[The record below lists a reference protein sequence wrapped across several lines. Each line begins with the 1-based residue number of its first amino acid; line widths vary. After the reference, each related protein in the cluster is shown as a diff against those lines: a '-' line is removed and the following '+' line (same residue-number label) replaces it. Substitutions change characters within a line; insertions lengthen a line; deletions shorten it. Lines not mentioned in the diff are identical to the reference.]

1 MRVGRGR
8 GGLGVRTVQ
17 LTDRKGYLVG
27 VRVVRENHE
36 IMLQSRDGVVIR
48 TRADGI
54 SRQSRQATGV
64 RVMNLREGDVV
75 SAVARMVVSESGAT
89 DEEIQAD

>member
-1 MRVGRGR
+1 MQGR
-8 GGLGVRTVQ
+8 GGQGVIAIK

-48 TRADGI
+48 MRADGI
-54 SRQSRQATGV
+54 SKQSRAATGV
-64 RVMNLREGDVV
+64 RVMNLREGDIVT
-75 SAVARMVVSESGAT
+75 AVARMVVSDSGAT
-89 DEEIQAD
+89 DEEIEAD